1 MTSRDPAV
9 PHGAAPAEGDGRHVR
24 TGMQLF
30 IVSEAMLF
38 AAFFAAY
45 FYLRGET
52 VHWPPQATFARPEL
66 ALVSA
71 NTLLLLASSV
81 TLQRAHGGGRTWR
94 RWLGATIALGSVF
107 LVIQGL
113 EYSRNAFTVADG
125 VFGSTFYTLTSFH
138 GAHVAIGLLALAAM
152 LQRARRGFLAPDA
165 AAFAAASYYWHFVD
179 VVWLFLFTTVYVL

>member
-1 MTSRDPAV
+1 MSSLDLAV
-9 PHGAAPAEGDGRHVR
+9 PHGTAPDESDGRHVR
-24 TGMQLF
+24 TGMRLF

-45 FYLRGET
+45 FYLRGESL
-52 VHWPPQATFARPEL
+52 HWPPQAAFARPEL

-71 NTLLLLASSV
+71 NTLLLLASSL
-81 TLQRAHGGGRTWR
+81 TLQRAHGGGLAWR

-107 LVIQGL
+107 LVVQGI

-138 GAHVAIGLLALAAM
+138 GAHVAIGLLVLAAM
-152 LQRARRGFLAPDA
+152 LQRARRGFLAPDS

-179 VVWLFLFTTVYVL
+179 AVWLFLFTTVYVL